1 MRRHV
6 IALFQRLQAHP
17 ITSLLLAGLV
27 VLPGTAL
34 LTSQALRDRTLHPS
48 VAPGTLQRISESM
61 RMLQSFRVDASKP
74 APALWTRHFDPTT
87 ASDLWTQLDGQI
99 WWQAWPQ
106 DGDPLLILPEP
117 DLILPSAT
125 APLRR
130 QQDGLVLV
138 FSDLLNAVSFD
149 QQVQPSRSLSTPLE
163 QTCFDLLHRG
173 SAVLWTPA
181 ALASIAGPLLPLLQ
195 QASYGC
201 VSLELKG
208 SVLSWSGVVG
218 SRPFQHASTRLTPPD
233 RQVDLP
239 PLRSIP
245 ATTDKAPEPGSDK
258 ASEAPSPAAAPLL
271 ELSSWSSRMLL
282 GAMLN
287 RSLIRD
293 GLEED
298 YGLPP
303 TLQLELLDAPLLL
316 QVNRVDKGPFQAGV
330 QLDLQLPNKGNVV
343 TSALNKAADRLLE
356 SGLSQREQPLTDPD
370 GRAQG
375 RVVLWYEKEKQA
387 GNDNAGGKNQGGKND
402 ERLLGGWTWLAANAS
417 KNLPARLRLTLASA
431 PDAVQ
436 SSQSLPMDP
445 ASLSASMQPLALN
458 KLGLLG
464 SSWPKPVRQS
474 QRLDLVLQP
483 LKGAAT
489 NNEDWSWMRG
499 QLAVPGADSAKR

>member
-1 MRRHV
+1 MSRHLIGV
-6 IALFQRLQAHP
+6 FQRLQAHP

-27 VLPGTAL
+27 LLPSTAL
-34 LTSQALRDRTLHPS
+34 LTSQALSDRTLHSS
-48 VAPGTLQRISESM
+48 VASGRLQRISESM
-61 RMLQSFRVDASKP
+61 RMVQSFRVNASKP
-74 APALWTRHFDPTT
+74 SPALWTKHFDPTT
-87 ASDLWTQLDGQI
+87 ASNLWKQLDGQI

-106 DGDPLLILPEP
+106 DGDPLLIIPEP

-149 QQVQPSRSLSTPLE
+149 QQVQPSRPLSTSLE
-163 QTCFDLLHRG
+163 QTCFDLLHHG
-173 SAVLWTPA
+173 SAVLWTPE

-218 SRPFQHASTRLTPPD
+218 SRPFQHASRRLTPPD
-233 RQVDLP
+233 QQADLP
-239 PLRSIP
+239 PLRTIP
-245 ATTDKAPEPGSDK
+245 AIADTRSDK
-258 ASEAPSPAAAPLL
+258 AAGAPSPASEPLL
-271 ELSSWSSRMLL
+271 EMSSWSSRMLL

-330 QLDLQLPNKGNVV
+330 RLDLQLPNKRNVV

-356 SGLSQREQPLTDPD
+356 SGLTQREQPLIDPD
-370 GRAQG
+370 GRDQG
-375 RVVLWYEKEKQA
+375 RVVLWFDKEKQT
-387 GNDNAGGKNQGGKND
+387 GNDNQGGKND
-402 ERLLGGWTWLAANAS
+402 ERLLGGWTWLAADAS
-417 KNLPARLRLTLASA
+417 KNVPARLRLTLASA

-436 SSQSLPMDP
+436 SSQSVPAEP
-445 ASLSASMQPLALN
+445 ASLSATMQPMALN

-474 QRLDLVLQP
+474 ERLDLVLQP
-483 LKGAAT
+483 LDGAAT
-489 NNEDWSWMRG
+489 NDEDWSWMRG